1 MFVKV
6 GNAWTR
12 LISRSWTIQA
22 GCIRRNISSSY
33 SILFTPECC
42 CWKEQTA
49 HLHQKSY
56 EYQQEMSSRIKTLQ
70 RDWHSKRGCKN
81 LYSSS
86 FDFQLRSFFYLWASQ
101 TCLCIMTQEER
112 IFTRLLFHPSSHP
125 FHFFEQTSVFLQ
137 KETATQDWGAWLSLL
152 LFLQAFSTWA
162 ELQVQLVCVITSG
175 SCSSEL
181 SSGWDD
187 RLQRQKT
194 ATPTPPLLAFN
205 TPAWLTPADQDW
217 GNASLVPLTSFM
229 HLSLP
234 HSTQCEA
241 EVHWGNGDCR
251 LLIEGCSQLSSVALW
266 RLSPATW
273 SY

>member
-1 MFVKV
+1 MNINKKWAPGSKCCKEIDILKEDARTFIHQ
-6 GNAWTR
+6 A
-12 LISRSWTIQA
+12 LIS
-22 GCIRRNISSSY
+22 
-33 SILFTPECC
+33 
-42 CWKEQTA
+42 
-49 HLHQKSY
+49 
-56 EYQQEMSSRIKTLQ
+56 
-70 RDWHSKRGCKN
+70 
-81 LYSSS
+81 S
-86 FDFQLRSFFYLWASQ
+86 FALEIFAQ
-101 TCLCIMTQEER
+101 TCLCIMTQEQR

-205 TPAWLTPADQDW
+205 TPAWLTPADQHW

-241 EVHWGNGDCR
+241 EVH
-251 LLIEGCSQLSSVALW
+251 
-266 RLSPATW
+266 
-273 SY
+273 